1 MNDVVVAETM
11 LARLIGV
18 AGDGSEPAALVAP
31 QGQLAFAAGG
41 VLGWHR
47 RRVAENRSSAG
58 QGLERIRPRPA
69 VLGPRAE
76 RRYMIAPSLPQA
88 NVRRAQFARSGP
100 AAFPHCELAALWTSH
115 AQIAWSP

>member
-18 AGDGSEPAALVAP
+18 AGDGSEPAALMAP

-41 VLGWHR
+41 VLGWLR

-58 QGLERIRPRPA
+58 QGL
-69 VLGPRAE
+69 
-76 RRYMIAPSLPQA
+76 
-88 NVRRAQFARSGP
+88 
-100 AAFPHCELAALWTSH
+100 
-115 AQIAWSP
+115 